1 MVQNTIEALLRQ
13 KLGLDANSVG
23 SRIIERAVEQRQ
35 IACQLPDRVAYLAL
49 VQSSPQELNQL
60 IEAVVV
66 PETWFFR
73 DREPFQYLRQFVQ
86 EKYVKEKYENVQF
99 GVKSIDPDAVLHI
112 LSVPCST
119 GEEPY
124 SIAMTLL
131 DSGLTPAQFRIDAVD
146 VSQQA
151 LIKAR
156 AGIYRKKSFRGGAI
170 QNLEHYFQ
178 VRPEGFAEGYEVRPI
193 VRESVNFIQ
202 GNVLE
207 PRFLLGKQYHAIFCR
222 NLLIYLDEAA
232 RHQVIESL
240 DRALLPLG
248 LLFLGSA
255 ETGQMANRN
264 YQSIDHPFAFAYQ
277 KVFLPNLQTTS
288 GTTFRTTSRT
298 ALDADAAPPNA
309 TAAALLKRKESTKA
323 NYSKLRLSS
332 PWLKQ
337 TAVQSPAQSRDS
349 GNSSSAPK
357 STLAKL
363 NPVNPRPA
371 FVQPFPAPLE
381 TARQL
386 ADRGQLT
393 QAAQLC
399 ESYVRANSA
408 QPIAYLLLGEIYQ
421 GLNQPKQAERC
432 FQKAIYLNPNAYEAL
447 VHLALLKEQQGNW
460 VEAQRLKRRAQRLA
474 EQGYEQS
481 QSGS

>member
-23 SRIIERAVEQRQ
+23 SRLIERAVEQRQ
-35 IACQLPDRVAYLAL
+35 IACGLTDRAAYLDL
-49 VQSSPQELNQL
+49 VRSTPQELNHL

-73 DREPFQYLRQFVQ
+73 DKEPFEYLRQFV
-86 EKYVKEKYENVQF
+86 KEQYDAIFKDAILKDAAFKTEVDRRSN
-99 GVKSIDPDAVLHI
+99 SIAPGSILRV

-131 DSGLTPAQFRIDAVD
+131 DAGLKTAQFQIDAVD
-146 VSQQA
+146 ISQQA

-193 VRESVNFIQ
+193 VRESIQFIQ
-202 GNVLE
+202 GNLLE
-207 PRFLLGKQYHAIFCR
+207 PHFLMGKQYHAIFCR
-222 NLLIYLDEAA
+222 NLLIYLDDDA
-232 RHQVIESL
+232 RDRVLDSL

-248 LLFLGSA
+248 LMFLGAA
-255 ETGQMANRN
+255 ETGEMADRP
-264 YQSIDHPFAFAYQ
+264 YQAIDHPFAFAYR
-277 KVFLPNLQTTS
+277 KAFLPHLRIFPGASSQTDMQGKLQAEPRAAS
-288 GTTFRTTSRT
+288 Q
-298 ALDADAAPPNA
+298 AAAKDAASPTP
-309 TAAALLKRKESTKA
+309 LKRKETVTHRAKMRLPNPA
-323 NYSKLRLSS
+323 KLEDSGVNPALQSS
-332 PWLKQ
+332 PSRSVTPSQ
-337 TAVQSPAQSRDS
+337 TALS
-349 GNSSSAPK
+349 
-357 STLAKL
+357 
-363 NPVNPRPA
+363 
-371 FVQPFPAPLE
+371 PLE
-381 TARQL
+381 QVRQL

-399 ESYVRANSA
+399 ESYVRAHPA
-408 QPIAYLLLGEIYQ
+408 QSIAYLLLGEIYQ

-432 FQKAIYLNPNAYEAL
+432 FQKAIYLNPNDYRAL

-460 VEAQRLKRRAQRLA
+460 VESQRLKRRAQRLVD
-474 EQGYEQS
+474 QGYEQF